1 MTAEEELAMGWLEN
15 LSAEEIVRAS
25 RFGLLL
31 PPKGEKGR
39 SASMQPGAYRPSA
52 MLKFPS

>member
-1 MTAEEELAMGWLEN
+1 MGWLEN

-31 PPKGEKGR
+31 PPKGESGSR
-39 SASMQPGAYRPSA
+39 REHAARRLPAERDAQVPVVRPRD
-52 MLKFPS
+52 

>member
-1 MTAEEELAMGWLEN
+1 MPSN
-15 LSAEEIVRAS
+15 NISSKQDEEIVRAS

-31 PPKGEKGR
+31 PPKGEKR
-39 SASMQPGAYRPSA
+39 QPSASMQPGAYRPSA